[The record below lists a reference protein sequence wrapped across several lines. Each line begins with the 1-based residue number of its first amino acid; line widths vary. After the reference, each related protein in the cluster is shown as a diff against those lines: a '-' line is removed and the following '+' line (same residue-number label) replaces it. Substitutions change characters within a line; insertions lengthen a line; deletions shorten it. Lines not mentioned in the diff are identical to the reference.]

1 MRFFKPLVIIAFP
14 VAVIL
19 ILSAVLGTALSCC
32 ALNEMLE

>member
-1 MRFFKPLVIIAFP
+1 MCFLKPLVIIGFP

-19 ILSAVLGTALSCC
+19 ILSAVLGTASFCC